1 MSAPSQDATPVVLE
15 RDATTVIFERDGAV
29 AVLTLNRPDR
39 RNALDAGTKTAL
51 RRALEEAA
59 SDDAVRAV
67 LLTGAG
73 SAFCVG
79 QDLAEHAAALRAD
92 AEHAFDTVEED
103 YAPIIRLVATM
114 GKPVV
119 AAVNGTCV
127 GAGLALALACDLRVL
142 AEEAVFAT
150 AFTGIGLTCDSG
162 LSTTLTRAVGEA
174 RAKELVLLGE
184 SFTAQQAVAW
194 GISGRVVPRADVG
207 TAGREF
213 AARLAAGPT
222 AAYAASKLLIA
233 QSWGRDLGTVLTAEA
248 HAQAQLGLTA
258 DHTGAVEAFL
268 AKRKP
273 AFEGH

>member
-1 MSAPSQDATPVVLE
+1 MEIIA
-15 RDATTVIFERDGAV
+15 ERDGAV

-39 RNALDAGTKTAL
+39 RNALDTGLKAAL
-51 RRALEEAA
+51 RRELEAAA
-59 SDDAVRAV
+59 SDDTVRAV

-92 AEHAFDTVEED
+92 AGHAFDTVEAD
-103 YAPIIRLVATM
+103 YAPIIRLLATM

-119 AAVNGTCV
+119 AAVNGTCA

-150 AFTGIGLTCDSG
+150 AFTAIGLTCDSG
-162 LSTTLTRAVGEA
+162 LSTTLTRSVGA
-174 RAKELVLLGE
+174 SRAQELVLLGE
-184 SFTAQQAVAW
+184 SFRARQAVEW
-194 GISGRVVPRADVG
+194 GIAGRVVPRAEVDG
-207 TAGREF
+207 AAREL

-222 AAYAASKLLIA
+222 AAYAESKLLLA
-233 QSWGRDLGTVLTAEA
+233 QAWEHDLGTVLTAEA
-248 HAQAQLGLTA
+248 QAQARLGRSA
-258 DHTGAVEAFL
+258 DHAGAVEAFL

-273 AFEGH
+273 VFEGR

>member
-1 MSAPSQDATPVVLE
+1 MDATATAPAVPAAPVVL
-15 RDATTVIFERDGAV
+15 ERDGAV
-29 AVLTLNRPDR
+29 AVLTLNRPNR
-39 RNALDAGTKTAL
+39 RNALDAALKTAL
-51 RRALEEAA
+51 RRTLEEVA
-59 SDDAVRAV
+59 SDADVRAV

-92 AEHAFDTVEED
+92 AGHAFDTVEED

-142 AEEAVFAT
+142 AEEAVLAT
-150 AFTGIGLTCDSG
+150 AFTAIGLTCDSG
-162 LSTTLTRAVGEA
+162 LSTTLARAVGEA

-184 SFTAQQAVAW
+184 SFSAQQAVAW

-207 TAGREF
+207 AAGREL

-222 AAYAASKLLIA
+222 AAYAESKRLIA
-233 QSWGRDLGTVLTAEA
+233 QAWNQDLGTVLTAEA
-248 HAQAQLGLTA
+248 SAQARLGRTA
-258 DHTGAVEAFL
+258 DHAGAVEAFL
-268 AKRKP
+268 TKQQP
-273 AFEGH
+273 VFEGR